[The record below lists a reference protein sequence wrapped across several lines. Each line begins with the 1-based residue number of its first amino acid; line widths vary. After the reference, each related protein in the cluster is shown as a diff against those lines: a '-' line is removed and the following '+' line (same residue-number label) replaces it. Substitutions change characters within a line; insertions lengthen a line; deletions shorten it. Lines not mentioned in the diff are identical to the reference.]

1 MSPGALSVYLITKN
15 EGRHLEE
22 VLAACA
28 DADEIVILD
37 SGSTDATL
45 EIANR
50 HAAKVFH
57 QAWLGFA
64 KQKNIALTHCTH
76 EWVLHL
82 DGDEVLS
89 PGAIAKIKAAINA
102 DGANGYYLRRDD
114 RFMGASMRSSH
125 QRPFLR
131 VYRKS
136 EARWDEDKLVHEH
149 VNVPK
154 PHALING
161 VILKHYGYDQV
172 AGCMDKLTRYST
184 LKSTMRI
191 RDGKA
196 FSYLRLLFSL
206 PLGLIKHLFFRRMIL
221 SGPRGI
227 VRGTMDAYSTF
238 LTEAMVLEAKLAKEA
253 NASRRDP

>member
-1 MSPGALSVYLITKN
+1 MPPVALSVYLITKN

-22 VLAACA
+22 VLSACA
-28 DADEIVILD
+28 DADEVVILD

-45 EIANR
+45 EIASR
-50 HAAKVFH
+50 YGAKVFH
-57 QAWLGFA
+57 QPWLGFA
-64 KQKNIALTHCTH
+64 KQKNVALTYCTH

-89 PGAIAKIKAAINA
+89 SGAIAKIKAAINT
-102 DGANGYYLRRDD
+102 DGASGYYLRRDD

-131 VYRKS
+131 VYRKA

-149 VNVPK
+149 VHVPK
-154 PHALING
+154 PHALIND

-172 AGCMDKLTRYST
+172 AGYMDKLTRYST
-184 LKSTMRI
+184 LKSTMRV

-196 FSYLRLLFSL
+196 FSYLRLLCAL
-206 PLGLIKHLFFRRMIL
+206 PLGLIKHMLFRRMIF

-253 NASRRDP
+253 NASRRDL